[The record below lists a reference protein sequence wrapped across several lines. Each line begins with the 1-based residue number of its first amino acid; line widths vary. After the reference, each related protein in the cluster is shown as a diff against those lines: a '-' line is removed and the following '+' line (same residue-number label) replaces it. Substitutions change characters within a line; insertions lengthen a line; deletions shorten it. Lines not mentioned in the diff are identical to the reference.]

1 MTSHRARGRPSKSS
15 YKNTNLHSPVNNL
28 RSMVSYFPRH
38 RVRKSRAETIT
49 VAVKTWHRLGS
60 EDSETLLGGLT
71 EKKSSRPQW
80 IRRKKSS
87 VDKETQLRWLMEKIS
102 SLRIGEK
109 KCIDLMEKKSS
120 LPQWIRRKRSMV
132 PKFNEQ
138 LKNTSRTSKE
148 ESSLSIARIFV
159 GSMDGKKCDSG
170 TNSGSRFFSRPR

>member
-1 MTSHRARGRPSKSS
+1 MTSHRTRGRPSKSS

-49 VAVKTWHRLGS
+49 AAVKTWHRLGS
-60 EDSETLLGGLT
+60 EDSETLLGGLM

-87 VDKETQLRWLMEKIS
+87 ADKETQLRWLMEKIS
-102 SLRIGEK
+102 SLRIGKK

-132 PKFNEQ
+132 PKFTEQ
-138 LKNTSRTSKE
+138 LKNTSRTSND

-159 GSMDGKKCDSG
+159 GSMDGINCDSG
-170 TNSGSRFFSRPR
+170 TNSRSRFFSRPL